1 MSATRPKHQKPAVL
15 QRLVY
20 NMLVGGKKYSAADI
34 ATALHL
40 SDPRGHIKELRKKGI
55 DIQDEWR
62 KGVYGRYKVY
72 FLKETFEV

>member
-1 MSATRPKHQKPAVL
+1 MSATRTNRPKPAVL

-20 NMLVGGKKYSAADI
+20 NLLVGGKKYSAADI

-40 SDPRGHIKELRKKGI
+40 SDPRGHISQLRKKGI
-55 DIQDEWR
+55 NIQDEWR

-72 FLKETFEV
+72 YLKANFE